1 MKSFKKIL
9 ASLLLIALALSL
21 SACKDKD
28 TNSVIGTWSVNED
41 GILQMTGL
49 TKEEYD
55 QFAKGGMEQTVT
67 MEFNEE
73 GIVAITM
80 SVAGQYVRDF
90 LPYEVKDGKLIID
103 GDPADYTIKKN
114 VMTVTQDDIKMTLT
128 KVEQ

>member
-73 GIVAITM
+73 GIVTITM
-80 SVAGQYVRDF
+80 SVAGQYVKDY
-90 LPYEVKDGKLIID
+90 LSYEVKDGKLIID

>member
-1 MKSFKKIL
+1 MKSIKKIL
-9 ASLLLIALALSL
+9 ASLLLIALAFSL

-28 TNSVIGTWSVNED
+28 VKSVLGAWSVNED

-55 QFAKGGMEQTVT
+55 QFAKGGMVQTVT
-67 MEFNEE
+67 MDFTEE

-80 SVAGQYVRDF
+80 SVAGQYVKDF

>member
-1 MKSFKKIL
+1 MKSLKKIL
-9 ASLLLIALALSL
+9 AALLLIVLALSL

-28 TNSVIGTWSVNED
+28 ANSVIGTWSVNED

-55 QFAKGGMEQTVT
+55 QFAQGGMAQTVT
-67 MEFNEE
+67 MEFSEE

-80 SVAGQYVRDF
+80 SVAGQYVRDY
-90 LPYEVKDGKLIID
+90 LSYEVKDGKLIID

>member
-28 TNSVIGTWSVNED
+28 TNSIIGTWSVNED

-73 GIVAITM
+73 GIVTITM

>member
-1 MKSFKKIL
+1 MKSLKKIV

-28 TNSVIGTWSVNED
+28 VKSVIGTWSVNED

-55 QFAKGGMEQTVT
+55 QFAKGGMGQTVT

-80 SVAGQYVRDF
+80 SVAGQYVKDF
-90 LPYEVKDGKLIID
+90 LSYEVKDGKLIID
-103 GDPADYTIKKN
+103 GDPADFKIDGKI
-114 VMTVTQDDIKMTLT
+114 MTVTQDEIKMTLT
-128 KVEQ
+128 KVGE

>member
-21 SACKDKD
+21 SACNDKD

-80 SVAGQYVRDF
+80 SVAGQYVKDY
-90 LPYEVKDGKLIID
+90 LSYEVKDGKLIID